1 MFGSTARRLRR
12 CARDVFGWPSLRPP
26 QLEAMK
32 AVMRHQD
39 VMVVMPTGAGKSAV
53 YQVPGVLLKG
63 PTVVVSPL
71 IALQRDQVE
80 GLLKHE
86 GPGAASVNST
96 HRDAENAQTWD
107 RVESGDLDFIFLAP
121 EQLARE
127 DVILRLKQARPALF
141 VVDEAHC
148 VSSWGHDFRPDYL
161 RLGAVRERIGRPPVL
176 ALTASAAAPV
186 RAEILQLLGMRGAQ
200 EVIAGFDRPN
210 IHLAVGYFQEE
221 KAKRRAVL
229 DRVGAETGS
238 GIVYTATR
246 RESESYAEELREA
259 GVSAAAYHAG
269 LRAAERSSV
278 QDRFQRG
285 ELAVVVATSAF
296 GMGIDKPD
304 VRFVVHASVP
314 GSLDAYYQEIGRAG
328 RDGEPA
334 RAYMAYRPQ
343 DLGLRRFFSS
353 GRPDADA
360 LTLVADQLAER
371 SAERTT
377 GKAAGKKAA
386 EEPAAVSV
394 TALRGDTGLT
404 ASRLTGVLNLLGQ
417 AGAVRTAADGK
428 VSLTPECATAAARKA
443 AVERALETADS
454 HRQLEQSRVDMMR
467 GFAETD
473 GCRRAFLL
481 GYFGEALPGGCG
493 NCDTCGSAA
502 GPGAPAPER
511 DRHAG
516 VLRGTGSRGDSR
528 QDAESGSGGR
538 ESAAAAARG
547 GSRARIWRRDR
558 GRPDA
563 GAAAASH
570 GRYAPGVRVLHDKWG
585 QGEVMGV
592 ADDTVT
598 VLFES
603 AGYRTL
609 SLSVVLERDLLTP
622 VKGRGA

>member
-1 MFGSTARRLRR
+1 MFGSTSRRLRR
-12 CARDVFGWPSLRPP
+12 CAQDVFGWQSLRPP

-32 AVMRHQD
+32 AVMRRQD
-39 VMVVMPTGAGKSAV
+39 VIVVMPTGAGKSAV

-80 GLLKHE
+80 GLLKRD

-127 DVILRLKQARPALF
+127 DVVLRLKQARPALF

-186 RAEILQLLGMRGAQ
+186 RAEIIELLGMRDARQ
-200 EVIAGFDRPN
+200 VVAGFDRPN
-210 IHLAVGYFQEE
+210 IHLAVAYFQDE

-229 DRVGAETGS
+229 ERVGAETGS

-246 RESESYAEELREA
+246 REAESYAAELLES

-269 LRAAERSSV
+269 LRAAERGDV

-328 RDGEPA
+328 RDGAPA
-334 RAYMAYRPQ
+334 RAFLAYRPQ

-353 GRPDADA
+353 GRPDGDV
-360 LTLVADQLAER
+360 VAEVAER
-371 SAERTT
+371 L
-377 GKAAGKKAA
+377 AGHRG
-386 EEPAAVSV
+386 PVSP
-394 TALRGDTGLT
+394 TELRQDTGLT
-404 ASRLTGVLNLLGQ
+404 ATRLTAVLNLLEQ
-417 AGAVRTAADGK
+417 ADAVSTAGDGTVSLAPDCATGPARERAVR
-428 VSLTPECATAAARKA
+428 
-443 AVERALETADS
+443 RALGIADS

-467 GFAETD
+467 GFAETG
-473 GCRRAFLL
+473 GCRRSFLL
-481 GYFGEALPGGCG
+481 GYFGEELHAPCG
-493 NCDTCGSAA
+493 NCDVCGSATAEPGSVSA
-502 GPGAPAPER
+502 GGE
-511 DRHAG
+511 RHAG
-516 VLRGTGSRGDSR
+516 VLRGTGSAADPHPGSGPASGRGSGPASGAASGPAPGSR
-528 QDAESGSGGR
+528 ASRWGRRTRRAGSASASGSG
-538 ESAAAAARG
+538 SATE
-547 GSRARIWRRDR
+547 
-558 GRPDA
+558 
-563 GAAAASH
+563 
-570 GRYAPGVRVLHDKWG
+570 GRYAPGVRVEHDKWG
-585 QGEVMGV
+585 PGEVMGV
-592 ADDTVT
+592 VDDKVT

-609 SLSVVLERDLLTP
+609 SLSVVRDRDLLTP
-622 VKGRGA
+622 VRTKGL